1 MSKDSLRN
9 YRDLV
14 SIDPDNYTD
23 RSGLF
28 EIIESIYLQLCISD
42 PYFNAYTE
50 YSYYNAIKTHKIRFF
65 KQIDILEIET
75 ISELHIYCYQ
85 NSGLVEIAELDE
97 YKGMKKMEVIN
108 TFKFDSSTFS
118 RLNDYIKS
126 WFDEILISVKNK

>member
-14 SIDPDNYTD
+14 SIDPQHYTD

-28 EIIESIYLQLCISD
+28 EIIESIYLQLCLDD

-50 YSYYNAIKTHKIRFF
+50 YSYYNSIKTHRIRFF
-65 KQIDILEIET
+65 KQTSELESET
-75 ISELHIYCYQ
+75 VSELHIYCYQ

-108 TFKFDSSTFS
+108 TFKFDSSTFG